1 MMGLRQEIFTS
12 ASLQKQ
18 LNTPFYT
25 ELLADKAASVGD
37 LTPAEWNNLRN
48 PQCLPPAPTES
59 ERAVVPASAQGGRKL
74 RSRAM
79 PVSTRA
85 SITPVLTPPN
95 IIRLSDAGATVAGG
109 FVTLYDCSGAAPT
122 FQFANEYEFD
132 ALDEKNGLDWAHAGE
147 DYDEE
152 LLLVTYTGP
161 EGLTFNPIKGDRWEP
176 FTVRAGSL
184 LRIRPGWRAHWVGKK
199 GTSKLYTYVTI
210 RNGEYVEVD
219 IATESGNG
227 DIKCDLCNQCCW
239 LRSYGVA
246 AALALQI
253 GVPEENDICSACY
266 DRLLPAHGTLAA
278 SSELRAC
285 GRPRRETDRDAP
297 TAARTESVEAA
308 FLAVMAS
315 DTDEADPS
323 AQPFRFTKVMPGPLS
338 SLAGSV

>member
-1 MMGLRQEIFTS
+1 M
-12 ASLQKQ
+12 
-18 LNTPFYT
+18 
-25 ELLADKAASVGD
+25 
-37 LTPAEWNNLRN
+37 
-48 PQCLPPAPTES
+48 
-59 ERAVVPASAQGGRKL
+59 
-74 RSRAM
+74 
-79 PVSTRA
+79 
-85 SITPVLTPPN
+85 
-95 IIRLSDAGATVAGG
+95 
-109 FVTLYDCSGAAPT
+109 
-122 FQFANEYEFD
+122 
-132 ALDEKNGLDWAHAGE
+132 
-147 DYDEE
+147 
-152 LLLVTYTGP
+152 TYTGP

-297 TAARTESVEAA
+297 THARTESVEAA